1 VSTVGGTSASDGPAS
16 GGHASA
22 DHRDQARRGDEA
34 ALLKLAVD
42 GDEHAFGELVDAYRG
57 ELRAHCYRLLGS
69 VHDAEDAIQDAMLRA
84 WRGLGGFEGRSS
96 FRSWLYS
103 IATRTAL
110 DITRHRSRRELPMCI
125 SEAASRGVGLDA
137 PLADSIWLE
146 PFPDRWLIAAAAP
159 APEARYEQRESVE
172 LAFVVALQQLP
183 PGQRAALVLRDVM
196 GFSAA
201 ETAAQLGLSAAAANS
216 ALQRARA
223 TVKDRLPARDQQ
235 ATLRSVGDQRT
246 KAIVARYAD
255 ALERGDAD
263 TLLSLLTADA
273 TWSMPPVPT
282 WFSGRVAVR
291 DFLVRYPLRQRWKHY
306 PTTANGQLAVAC
318 YLFDAGTATYVPA
331 VIDVLTM
338 EGDLIA
344 AVTGFH
350 VPNRDVPD
358 PATAAQ
364 NATAAAQMF
373 TNFAVPT
380 QLPA

>member
-1 VSTVGGTSASDGPAS
+1 VSTVGRPAS
-16 GGHASA
+16 GASRSA
-22 DHRDQARRGDEA
+22 DHDLARHRDEV
-34 ALLKLAVD
+34 ALLKLAAD
-42 GDEHAFGELVDAYRG
+42 GDEHAFGELVDGYRG

-69 VHDAEDAIQDAMLRA
+69 VHDAEDAIQDAMFRA

-110 DITRHRSRRELPMCI
+110 DITRHRSRRELPVCFGP
-125 SEAASRGVGLDA
+125 AAARGTGIEP
-137 PLADSIWLE
+137 PLTDSVWLE

-172 LAFVVALQQLP
+172 LAFIVALQQLP

-201 ETAAQLGLSAAAANS
+201 ETAAQLGISVAAANS

-223 TVKDRLPARDQQ
+223 AVKDRLPARDQQ
-235 ATLRSVGDQRT
+235 STLRSVGDQRT
-246 KAIVARYAD
+246 KAIVARYVD
-255 ALERGDAD
+255 AIEQGDAD
-263 TLLSLLTADA
+263 TLLRLLTADA

-282 WFSGRVAVR
+282 WFSGHAAVR
-291 DFLVRYPLRQRWKHY
+291 DFLLRYPLRERWKHY

-318 YLFDAGTATYVPA
+318 YLFNAGTGTYVPA
-331 VIDVLTM
+331 VIDVLTF

-350 VPNRDVPD
+350 VPDRDAPD
-358 PATAAQ
+358 PAAAAQ

-373 TNFAVPT
+373 ATFAA
-380 QLPA
+380 PAEFPA